1 MKIVLE
7 PNTGSD
13 SEQIPY
19 FAHAEIATLTIDSGS
34 VFQVPIHLKQ
44 IAGRKIYDVEI
55 CGFRL
60 ETDTLDNIP
69 ELVEKLLSGLVNMTR
84 LPSYVFIA
92 RRSRGIYPVYTVG
105 NEVFATTP
113 GGPVFRHVELAKVR
127 EYLNDYLHEM
137 GILGRPGMSD
147 KLHVR
152 GVNTKTL
159 GVIRPIFYLKKR
171 VPGETEFWAP
181 VFLSDDEESIYTFAA
196 NAKRTVPVEE
206 GKEIFSLHRIVAEVL
221 ITDNRLHNVYDLRP
235 ERLFPEQWEHL
246 KNILTP
252 LDKYITIS
260 DIQIPLYRNGRAFI
274 GLESRLDENRYSLFL
289 GEDIEDVRR
298 RVVRSFTRRGV
309 FDNLITVQAAA

>member
-7 PNTGSD
+7 PNAGSD
-13 SEQIPY
+13 NQKIPY
-19 FAHAEIATLTIDSGS
+19 FACAEIATLTIDSGS
-34 VFQVPIHLKQ
+34 VFQVPVHLKQ
-44 IAGRKIYDVEI
+44 MAYKKIYDVEI

-69 ELVEKLLSGLVNMTR
+69 ALVEKLLSGLVNMTR

-137 GILGRPGMSD
+137 GILGKPGMSD

-181 VFLSDDEESIYTFAA
+181 VFLSDDEGSIYTFAA

-260 DIQIPLYRNGRAFI
+260 DIQIPLYRNGKAFI

-289 GEDIEDVRR
+289 GEDIEDVRS

>member
-13 SEQIPY
+13 REKIPY
-19 FAHAEIATLTIDSGS
+19 FAHVEIATLTIDSGS
-34 VFQVPIHLKQ
+34 VFQVPVHLKQ
-44 IAGRKIYDVEI
+44 RAGRKIYDVEI

-60 ETDTLDNIP
+60 ETNTLDNIP

-181 VFLSDDEESIYTFAA
+181 VFLSDDGGNIYTFAA
-196 NAKRTVPVEE
+196 SAKRTVPVEG
-206 GKEIFSLHRIVAEVL
+206 GKEILNLHRIVAEVL
-221 ITDNRLHNVYDLRP
+221 ITDNRLHKVYDLRP
-235 ERLFPEQWEHL
+235 ERLFPEQWEQL

-260 DIQIPLYRNGRAFI
+260 DIQIPLYRNGGAFI

-289 GEDIEDVRR
+289 GEDIEDVRS

>member
-13 SEQIPY
+13 NEKIPY
-19 FAHAEIATLTIDSGS
+19 FARVEIATLTIDSGS
-34 VFQVPIHLKQ
+34 IFQVPIHLKQ
-44 IAGRKIYDVEI
+44 LAEGKIYDVEI

-60 ETDTLDNIP
+60 ETDTLDDIP
-69 ELVEKLLSGLVNMTR
+69 EVVEKLLSGLVNMTR

-137 GILGRPGMSD
+137 GILGRPDMSD

-181 VFLSDDEESIYTFAA
+181 VFLSDDGRSIYTFAA

-260 DIQIPLYRNGRAFI
+260 DIQIPLYRNGGAFI
-274 GLESRLDENRYSLFL
+274 GLESRLEENRYSLFL
-289 GEDIEDVRR
+289 GEDIEDVRG